1 MRLCPND
8 AEYAGR
14 RSARTPYRVGARM
27 TRITASAS
35 FPTSRVFQYLFLCT
49 EEALVKFAKTLGELK
64 SSGYTPRTIKEE
76 MRANLIR
83 MLQTREE
90 LFPGIIGY
98 DTTVIPGL
106 VNAILSK
113 HDFILLGLRGQAK
126 TRILRGLIRFLDEQ
140 LPVIAGTDT
149 NDDPFAPVSRKGRES
164 LASMGDATP
173 IEWLPRDARY
183 REKLATPDVTIA
195 DLIGDIDPIKAA
207 TRKLAYADE
216 EVIHFGIIP
225 RTNRGIF
232 AINELPDLPPRIQVG
247 LLNIMEEKD
256 IQIRGFPIRMQLDI
270 LMVYSANPE
279 DYTNRGN
286 IITPLK
292 DRIDSQ
298 IITHYPQDRQ
308 AAMRITAQEAWTERK
323 SGVDLVLPDWYRE
336 LVEEVAF
343 AARASE
349 YVNQASGV
357 SARMSISLM
366 ENVMSNMERR
376 GIIQQS
382 RREYPRIGDLHAAV
396 TAITGKVELVYEG
409 EQQGAAIVARK
420 IIGEAVKETFR
431 RWFPDPTPRKKKKD
445 RGESEESVPQSGR
458 QEPSPFQPILTW
470 FSKGNTVETS
480 DEITYD
486 EYVRRLEKVTGLKE
500 IAAKHLDLKDGNGIA
515 LGMEFVLEGLH
526 QHSMVSKREEGT
538 KTAYRDML
546 KAMFDHMATSPDD

>member
-1 MRLCPND
+1 V
-8 AEYAGR
+8 
-14 RSARTPYRVGARM
+14 S
-27 TRITASAS
+27 S
-35 FPTSRVFQYLFLCT
+35 
-49 EEALVKFAKTLGELK
+49 AKTLGGLLA
-64 SSGYTPRTIKEE
+64 SGYKSRSIKDE
-76 MRANLIR
+76 MRDNVIR
-83 MLQTREE
+83 MLRDGEE

-106 VNAILSK
+106 VNAILSR

-126 TRILRGLIRFLDEQ
+126 TRILRSLVRFLDEEI
-140 LPVIAGTDT
+140 PVIAGTDT
-149 NDDPFAPVSRKGRES
+149 NDDPLAPVSRKGREM
-164 LASMGDATP
+164 ASTMGKEMP
-173 IEWLPRDARY
+173 IEWLPREARY

-207 TRKLAYADE
+207 TKKLAYADE

-298 IITHYPQDRQ
+298 IITHYPQDRK
-308 AAMRITAQEAWTERK
+308 AAMRITAQEAWTERT
-323 SGVDLVLPDWYRE
+323 SGVQLVMPDWYRE

-343 AARASE
+343 AARQSE

-357 SARMSISLM
+357 SARMSISLL
-366 ENVMSNMERR
+366 ENVLSNMERR
-376 GIIQQS
+376 GLTQGEKKI
-382 RREYPRIGDLHAAV
+382 YPRICDLHAAV

-420 IIGEAVKETFR
+420 IIGEAVKETFH
-431 RWFPDPTPRKKKKD
+431 RWFPDPTPKKKKS
-445 RGESEESVPQSGR
+445 REGGEEQSSGR
-458 QEPSPFQPILTW
+458 QEPSPFQPILSW
-470 FSKGNTVETS
+470 FGKGNTVETA
-480 DEITYD
+480 DDMPHD
-486 EYVRRLEKVTGLKE
+486 EYVRRLEKVQGLKE
-500 IAAKHLDLKDGNGIA
+500 ITAKCLDLKDGDGLA

-538 KTAYRDML
+538 STAYRDML
-546 KAMFDHMATSPDD
+546 KAMFDHMATSEG

>member
-1 MRLCPND
+1 MFPWVEREWNAWNRVVLRFHREP
-8 AEYAGR
+8 EFSTFSPAGGR
-14 RSARTPYRVGARM
+14 PEVKLAR
-27 TRITASAS
+27 
-35 FPTSRVFQYLFLCT
+35 
-49 EEALVKFAKTLGELK
+49 TLGELK
-64 SSGYTPRTIKEE
+64 ASGYVPRSIKEE
-76 MRANLIR
+76 MRQNLVR
-83 MLQTREE
+83 MLRCKEE

-98 DTTVIPGL
+98 DSTVIPGL

-126 TRILRGLIRFLDEQ
+126 TRILRGLVRFLDEQ
-140 LPVIAGTDT
+140 VPVLEGTDT
-149 NDDPFAPVSRKGRES
+149 NDDPFNPISRKGRE
-164 LASMGDATP
+164 AVATKGDAAP
-173 IEWLPRDARY
+173 IEWMTREARY

-256 IQIRGFPIRMQLDI
+256 IQIRGFPIRMPLDI

-308 AAMRITAQEAWTERK
+308 AAMRITAQEAWTTRDDGIEL
-323 SGVDLVLPDWYRE
+323 SVPDWFRE

-349 YVNQASGV
+349 FVNQASGV
-357 SARMSISLM
+357 SARMSISLL
-366 ENVMSNMERR
+366 ENVLSNMERR
-376 GIIQQS
+376 AIVQG
-382 RREYPRIGDLHAAV
+382 EKKVYPRIADLHSAV

-409 EQQGAAIVARK
+409 EQQGAIIVARK

-431 RWFPDPTPRKKKKD
+431 RWFPDPAPRKKKRK
-445 RGESEESVPQSGR
+445 GEEEG
-458 QEPSPFQPILTW
+458 EEETAPSSRAEASPYQPVLAW

-480 DEITYD
+480 DELPYD
-486 EYVRRLEKVTGLKE
+486 DYVKRLSQVNGLRE
-500 IAAKHLDLKDGNGIA
+500 IAAKYLETKDGNGVA
-515 LGMEFVLEGLH
+515 LGMEYVLEALH
-526 QHSMVSKREEGT
+526 QHSMVSKREEGV

-546 KAMFDHMATSPDD
+546 KAMFDHMATSGDN

>member
-1 MRLCPND
+1 MQP
-8 AEYAGR
+8 
-14 RSARTPYRVGARM
+14 
-27 TRITASAS
+27 
-35 FPTSRVFQYLFLCT
+35 
-49 EEALVKFAKTLGELK
+49 KTLGELEA
-64 SSGYTPRTIKEE
+64 SGYKRKTVKQE
-76 MRANLIR
+76 MRENLIR
-83 MLQTREE
+83 LLHSGQE

-98 DTTVIPGL
+98 DSTVIPGL
-106 VNAILSK
+106 VNAILSQ

-126 TRILRGLIRFLDEQ
+126 TRILRGLVRFLDEQ
-140 LPVIAGTDT
+140 VPILLDSEI
-149 NDDPFAPVSRKGRES
+149 NDDPFAPVSRRGRE
-164 LASMGDATP
+164 LVASKGKGAP
-173 IEWLPRDARY
+173 IEWVPREARY

-207 TRKLAYADE
+207 TRRLTYADE

-256 IQIRGFPIRMQLDI
+256 IQIRGFPLRMPLDVLI
-270 LMVYSANPE
+270 VYSANPE
-279 DYTNRGN
+279 YYTNRGN

-308 AAMRITAQEAWTERK
+308 AAMKITAQEAWTDRT
-323 SGVDLVLPDWYRE
+323 SGIDLVLPDWYRE

-343 AARASE
+343 AARGSE
-349 YVNQASGV
+349 FVNQASGV
-357 SARMSISLM
+357 SARMSISLL

-376 GIIQQS
+376 AIVQNEK
-382 RREYPRIGDLHAAV
+382 RVYPRIGDLHAAV

-431 RWFPDPTPRKKKKD
+431 RWFPDPTPKKKKKASKD
-445 RGESEESVPQSGR
+445 DDDDIPPSKP
-458 QEPSPFQPILTW
+458 EPSPFQSILAW

-486 EYVRRLEKVTGLKE
+486 DYVKRLEKVTGLKE
-500 IAAKHLDLKDGNGIA
+500 ITAKHLDLKEGDGLA
-515 LGMEFVLEGLH
+515 LGMEFVLEALH
-526 QHSMVSKREEGT
+526 QHSMVSKREEGV

-546 KAMFDHMATSPDD
+546 KAMFSNMSVGGDN

>member
-1 MRLCPND
+1 MRD
-8 AEYAGR
+8 
-14 RSARTPYRVGARM
+14 
-27 TRITASAS
+27 
-35 FPTSRVFQYLFLCT
+35 
-49 EEALVKFAKTLGELK
+49 
-64 SSGYTPRTIKEE
+64 
-76 MRANLIR
+76 NLIR
-83 MLQTREE
+83 MLRSREE

-98 DTTVIPGL
+98 DSTVIPGL
-106 VNAILSK
+106 VNAILSR

-126 TRILRGLIRFLDEQ
+126 TRILRGLVRFLDAE
-140 LPVIAGTDT
+140 LPVIAGTET
-149 NDDPFAPVSRKGRES
+149 NDDPFAPVSRKGREAIAS
-164 LASMGDATP
+164 LGDATP
-173 IEWLPRDARY
+173 IEWVPRDARY

-323 SGVDLVLPDWYRE
+323 AGIELVLPDWYRE

-376 GIIQQS
+376 GILQQTQ
-382 RREYPRIGDLHAAV
+382 REYPRIGDLHAAV

-420 IIGEAVKETFR
+420 IIGEAVKESFR
-431 RWFPDPTPRKKKKD
+431 RWFPDPAPKKKKKD
-445 RGESEESVPQSGR
+445 RESEESSQPSGR
-458 QEPSPFQPILTW
+458 QELSPFQPILSW

-480 DEITYD
+480 DEMTHD
-486 EYVRRLEKVTGLKE
+486 EYVRRLEKVAGLRE

-546 KAMFDHMATSPDD
+546 KAMFDHMATSGDD

>member
-1 MRLCPND
+1 MRDN
-8 AEYAGR
+8 
-14 RSARTPYRVGARM
+14 V
-27 TRITASAS
+27 
-35 FPTSRVFQYLFLCT
+35 V
-49 EEALVKFAKTLGELK
+49 
-64 SSGYTPRTIKEE
+64 
-76 MRANLIR
+76 R
-83 MLQTREE
+83 MLRSREE

-98 DTTVIPGL
+98 ETTVIPGL

-126 TRILRGLIRFLDEQ
+126 TRILRGLVRFLDEQ
-140 LPVIAGTDT
+140 VPVIAGTET
-149 NDDPFAPVSRKGRES
+149 NDDPFAPVSRKGREAVAS
-164 LASMGDATP
+164 LGDATP
-173 IEWLPRDARY
+173 IEWLPREARY

-298 IITHYPQDRQ
+298 IITHYPTARE
-308 AAMRITAQEAWTERK
+308 AAMRITAQEAWTER
-323 SGVDLVLPDWYRE
+323 GGGIELVMPDWFRE

-343 AARASE
+343 AARLSE

-357 SARMSISLM
+357 SARMSISLL

-376 GIIQQS
+376 AIVQG
-382 RREYPRIGDLHAAV
+382 EKKVYPRIGGPARGGHGDHRQGGAGLRGRAAGRGHRGAEDHRGGGEGDVPPLVPRPFSQEEEEEGAGRGRGAAV
-396 TAITGKVELVYEG
+396 GGRSRRPSSPSSRGSPRATPWRPRTSMTHDDY
-409 EQQGAAIVARK
+409 
-420 IIGEAVKETFR
+420 VK
-431 RWFPDPTPRKKKKD
+431 
-445 RGESEESVPQSGR
+445 
-458 QEPSPFQPILTW
+458 
-470 FSKGNTVETS
+470 
-480 DEITYD
+480 
-486 EYVRRLEKVTGLKE
+486 RLEKVTGLKE
-500 IAAKHLDLKDGNGIA
+500 ITAKHLDLKDGDGLA
-515 LGMEFVLEGLH
+515 LGMEFVLEALH
-526 QHSMVSKREEGT
+526 QHSMVSKREEGL

-546 KAMFDHMATSPDD
+546 KAMFDHMAGSGETGRVRGESR

>member
-1 MRLCPND
+1 VQL
-8 AEYAGR
+8 
-14 RSARTPYRVGARM
+14 
-27 TRITASAS
+27 
-35 FPTSRVFQYLFLCT
+35 SR
-49 EEALVKFAKTLGELK
+49 TLGELK
-64 SSGYTPRTIKEE
+64 KSGYTPRSIKEE
-76 MRANLIR
+76 MRSNVVRILRAK
-83 MLQTREE
+83 EE

-98 DTTVIPGL
+98 ETTVIPGL
-106 VNAILSK
+106 VNAILSR

-126 TRILRGLIRFLDEQ
+126 TRILRGLIRFLDDQ
-140 LPVIAGTDT
+140 IPIIAGTEI
-149 NDDPFAPVSRKGRES
+149 NDDPFAPVSRKGRE
-164 LASMGDATP
+164 AVAAMGDETP
-173 IEWLPRDARY
+173 LEWLPREDRY
-183 REKLATPDVTIA
+183 RQKLATPDVTIA

-207 TRKLAYADE
+207 TRKLTYADE
-216 EVIHFGIIP
+216 QVIHFGIIP

-256 IQIRGFPIRMQLDI
+256 IQIRGFPIRMQLDV

-308 AAMRITAQEAWTERK
+308 AAMRITQQEAWTARDCGIE
-323 SGVDLVLPDWYRE
+323 LVMPDWFRE

-343 AARASE
+343 AARGSE
-349 YVNQASGV
+349 FVNQASGV
-357 SARMSISLM
+357 SARMSISLL

-376 GIIQQS
+376 AILHNE
-382 RREYPRIGDLHAAV
+382 RRVYPRIGDLHAAV

-431 RWFPDPTPRKKKKD
+431 RRFPDPTPKKKKKD
-445 RGESEESVPQSGR
+445 GGEGEAPRAES
-458 QEPSPFQPILTW
+458 SPFHPVLTW

-480 DEITYD
+480 DEMPFD
-486 EYVRRLEKVTGLKE
+486 EYMKRLEKVQGLKE
-500 IAAKHLDLKDGNGIA
+500 IAAKHLELKEGDGLG

-526 QHSMVSKREEGT
+526 QHSMVSKREEGIR
-538 KTAYRDML
+538 TAYRDML
-546 KAMFDHMATSPDD
+546 KAMFDHMAQSDDN

>member
-1 MRLCPND
+1 MNL
-8 AEYAGR
+8 
-14 RSARTPYRVGARM
+14 AR
-27 TRITASAS
+27 
-35 FPTSRVFQYLFLCT
+35 
-49 EEALVKFAKTLGELK
+49 TLGELK
-64 SSGYTPRTIKEE
+64 TSGYRPRSIKEE
-76 MRANLIR
+76 MRQNVVR
-83 MLQTREE
+83 MLRSHEP

-98 DTTVIPGL
+98 ESTVIPGL

-126 TRILRGLIRFLDEQ
+126 TRILRGLVRFLDEQ
-140 LPVIAGTDT
+140 VPVIAGTET
-149 NDDPFAPVSRKGRES
+149 NDDPFSPISRKGRE
-164 LASMGDATP
+164 LVASKGDGTP
-173 IEWLPRDARY
+173 VEWMPRDARY

-256 IQIRGFPIRMQLDI
+256 IQIRGFPIRMPLDI

-298 IITHYPQDRQ
+298 IITHYPTSRE
-308 AAMRITAQEAWTERK
+308 AALAITAQEAWTDRGD
-323 SGVDLVLPDWYRE
+323 GVELVMPQWFRE

-343 AARASE
+343 AARHSE

-357 SARMSISLM
+357 SARMSISLL
-366 ENVMSNMERR
+366 ENVVSNMERR
-376 GIIQQS
+376 AVMQG
-382 RREYPRIGDLHAAV
+382 EKKVYPRIGDLHTAV

-420 IIGEAVKETFR
+420 IIGEAVKETFH
-431 RWFPDPTPRKKKKD
+431 RWFPDPAPKKKKKD
-445 RGESEESVPQSGR
+445 REGGEGEPAAR
-458 QEPSPFQPILTW
+458 QEPSPFQPILSW

-480 DEITYD
+480 DEMPHGD
-486 EYVRRLEKVTGLKE
+486 YVRCLEKVSGLKE
-500 IAAKHLDLKDGNGIA
+500 IAAKHLDLKDGDGVA

-526 QHSMVSKREEGT
+526 QHSMVSKREEGL

-546 KAMFDHMATSPDD
+546 KAMFDHMAGSGDN

>member
-1 MRLCPND
+1 
-8 AEYAGR
+8 
-14 RSARTPYRVGARM
+14 
-27 TRITASAS
+27 
-35 FPTSRVFQYLFLCT
+35 
-49 EEALVKFAKTLGELK
+49 VKLAKTLGELK
-64 SSGYTPRTIKEE
+64 SSGYAPRTIKEE
-76 MRANLIR
+76 MRGNLIR
-83 MLQTREE
+83 MLQSREE

-98 DTTVIPGL
+98 DSTVIPGL

-140 LPVIAGTDT
+140 LPIIAGTDT
-149 NDDPFAPVSRKGRES
+149 NDDPFAPVSRKGREM

-173 IEWLPRDARY
+173 LEWLSRDARY

-207 TRKLAYADE
+207 TRRLAYADE

-308 AAMRITAQEAWTERK
+308 AAMRITAQEAWTDRK
-323 SGVDLVLPDWYRE
+323 SGIELVLPDWYRE

-343 AARASE
+343 SARASE

-376 GIIQQS
+376 AILQQS

-431 RWFPDPTPRKKKKD
+431 RWFPDPTPKKKKKE
-445 RGESEESVPQSGR
+445 RGGEGEEVSQSSGR
-458 QEPSPFQPILTW
+458 QEPSPFQTVLSW

-480 DEITYD
+480 DEITHD

-500 IAAKHLDLKDGNGIA
+500 ITAKHLDLKDGNGIA

-526 QHSMVSKREEGT
+526 QHSMVSKLEAGT

-546 KAMFDHMATSPDD
+546 KAMFDHMATSGDD

>member
-1 MRLCPND
+1 
-8 AEYAGR
+8 
-14 RSARTPYRVGARM
+14 V
-27 TRITASAS
+27 S
-35 FPTSRVFQYLFLCT
+35 FP
-49 EEALVKFAKTLGELK
+49 KTLGELK
-64 SSGYTPRTIKEE
+64 SSGYRLRTIKDE
-76 MRANLIR
+76 MRENVVR
-83 MLQTREE
+83 MLRAHEE

-98 DTTVIPGL
+98 ESTVVPGL

-140 LPVIAGTDT
+140 VPVIAGTET
-149 NDDPFAPVSRKGRES
+149 NDDPLAPISRKGRE
-164 LASMGDATP
+164 LVAKCGDATP
-173 IEWLPRDARY
+173 IEWMPRDARY

-298 IITHYPQDRQ
+298 IITHYPTSRE
-308 AAMRITAQEAWTERK
+308 AAMMITAQEAWTKRGGGIE
-323 SGVDLVLPDWYRE
+323 LVMPDWFRE

-343 AARASE
+343 AARVSE

-357 SARMSISLM
+357 SARMSISLL

-376 GIIQQS
+376 AIMQS
-382 RREYPRIGDLHAAV
+382 EKRVYPRIGDLHTAV

-420 IIGEAVKETFR
+420 IIGEAVKETFH
-431 RWFPDPTPRKKKKD
+431 RWFPDPAPKKKKNKE
-445 RGESEESVPQSGR
+445 GQEEQAQSR
-458 QEPSPFQPILTW
+458 QEPSPFQPILQW

-480 DEITYD
+480 DELTHD
-486 EYVRRLEKVTGLKE
+486 DYVRRLEKVTGLKE
-500 IAAKHLDLKDGNGIA
+500 IAAKHLDLKDGDGVA

-526 QHSMVSKREEGT
+526 QHSMVSKREEGL

-546 KAMFDHMATSPDD
+546 KAMFDHMSSGGEN

>member
-1 MRLCPND
+1 MNLPR
-8 AEYAGR
+8 
-14 RSARTPYRVGARM
+14 
-27 TRITASAS
+27 
-35 FPTSRVFQYLFLCT
+35 
-49 EEALVKFAKTLGELK
+49 TLGELK
-64 SSGYTPRTIKEE
+64 KSGYRQRSIKEE
-76 MRANLIR
+76 IRENLVRKLRAK
-83 MLQTREE
+83 EE
-90 LFPGIIGY
+90 LFPGIVGY
-98 DTTVIPGL
+98 DSTVIPGL
-106 VNAILSK
+106 VNALLSK

-126 TRILRGLIRFLDEQ
+126 TRILRSLTRFLDEQ
-140 LPVIAGTDT
+140 VPIIAGTET
-149 NDDPFAPVSRKGRES
+149 NDDPLAPISRKGRDAVEKQ
-164 LASMGDATP
+164 GDATP
-173 IEWLPRDARY
+173 VEWMPREARY

-308 AAMRITAQEAWTERK
+308 AAMKITAQEAWTERA
-323 SGVDLVLPDWYRE
+323 SGVELLLPDWYRE

-349 YVNQASGV
+349 FVNQASGV
-357 SARMSISLM
+357 SARMSISLL

-376 GIIQQS
+376 GIVQGEK
-382 RREYPRIGDLHAAV
+382 RVYPRIGDLHAAV

-409 EQQGAAIVARK
+409 EQQGAGIVARK

-431 RWFPDPTPRKKKKD
+431 RWFPDPTPRKKAKKSTKD
-445 RGESEESVPQSGR
+445 EDDDDIPTPPR
-458 QEPSPFQPILTW
+458 QEATPFAPILAW

-480 DEITYD
+480 DEIPYP
-486 EYVRRLEKVTGLKE
+486 EYVKGLERVTGLKE
-500 IAAKHLDLKDGNGIA
+500 VTAKHLDVKEGDGIA
-515 LGMEFVLEGLH
+515 LGMEFVLEALH
-526 QHSMVSKREEGT
+526 QHSMVSKREEGV

-546 KAMFDHMATSPDD
+546 KAMFDSMSTGGDN

>member
-1 MRLCPND
+1 
-8 AEYAGR
+8 
-14 RSARTPYRVGARM
+14 
-27 TRITASAS
+27 
-35 FPTSRVFQYLFLCT
+35 
-49 EEALVKFAKTLGELK
+49 
-64 SSGYTPRTIKEE
+64 
-76 MRANLIR
+76 
-83 MLQTREE
+83 
-90 LFPGIIGY
+90 IGY

-106 VNAILSK
+106 VNAILSQ

-126 TRILRGLIRFLDEQ
+126 TRILRGLVRFLDEQ
-140 LPVIAGTDT
+140 LPVIADSEV
-149 NDDPFAPVSRKGRES
+149 NDDPFAPVSRRGREM
-164 LASMGDATP
+164 LASKGKDTP
-173 IEWLPRDARY
+173 IEWVPREARY

-216 EVIHFGIIP
+216 DVIHFGIIP

-256 IQIRGFPIRMQLDI
+256 IQIRGFPIRMPLDI

-298 IITHYPQDRQ
+298 IITHYPNDRD
-308 AAMRITAQEAWTERK
+308 AAMRITAQEAWTARE
-323 SGVDLVLPDWYRE
+323 SGIDLTMPDWFRE

-343 AARASE
+343 AARKSE

-357 SARMSISLM
+357 SARMSISLL
-366 ENVMSNMERR
+366 ENVYSNMERR
-376 GIIQQS
+376 GIL
-382 RREYPRIGDLHAAV
+382 RGEKRVYPRIADLHSAV

-409 EQQGAAIVARK
+409 EQQGATIVARK
-420 IIGEAVKETFR
+420 IIGEAVKSTFR
-431 RWFPDPTPRKKKKD
+431 RKFPDPAPKKKKKD
-445 RGESEESVPQSGR
+445 GGEEQGR
-458 QEPSPFQPILTW
+458 AENSPFQPILNW

-480 DEITYD
+480 DDMAYD
-486 EYVRRLEKVTGLKE
+486 EYVKRLQMVNGLKE
-500 IAAKHLDLKDGNGIA
+500 VTAKHLELKETDGLP
-515 LGMEFVLEGLH
+515 LGMEFVLEALH
-526 QHSMVSKREEGT
+526 QHSMVSKREEGV

-546 KAMFDHMATSPDD
+546 KAMFDHMATDEES

>member
-1 MRLCPND
+1 V
-8 AEYAGR
+8 
-14 RSARTPYRVGARM
+14 SFAR
-27 TRITASAS
+27 
-35 FPTSRVFQYLFLCT
+35 
-49 EEALVKFAKTLGELK
+49 TLGELR
-64 SSGYTPRTIKEE
+64 SSGYAARTIKEE
-76 MRANLIR
+76 MRENLVR
-83 MLQTREE
+83 MLRCREE
-90 LFPGIIGY
+90 LFPGIVGY

-126 TRILRGLIRFLDEQ
+126 TRILRGLIRFLDERI
-140 LPVIAGTDT
+140 PVLAGTDT
-149 NDDPFAPVSRKGRES
+149 NDDPFNPISRKGREAVAS
-164 LASMGDATP
+164 LGDAAP
-173 IEWLPRDARY
+173 IEWMPREARY

-308 AAMRITAQEAWTERK
+308 AAMRITAQEAWTRRE
-323 SGVDLVLPDWYRE
+323 GGAELMMPDWFRE

-349 YVNQASGV
+349 YVNQSSGV

-366 ENVMSNMERR
+366 ENVLSNMERR
-376 GIIQQS
+376 AIIQT
-382 RREYPRIGDLHAAV
+382 EKKVYPRIADLHAAV

-409 EQQGAAIVARK
+409 EQQGAIIVARK

-431 RWFPDPTPRKKKKD
+431 RWFPDPTPKKKKKKSPD
-445 RGESEESVPQSGR
+445 EESGEEQSAGR
-458 QEPSPFQPILTW
+458 AEPSPYQGVLAW

-480 DEITYD
+480 DELAHD
-486 EYVRRLEKVTGLKE
+486 DYVGRLNKVPGLKE
-500 IAAKHLDLKDGNGIA
+500 IAAKHLDLKDGDGIA
-515 LGMEFVLEGLH
+515 LGMEFVLEALH
-526 QHSMVSKREEGT
+526 QYSMVSKREEGL

-546 KAMFDHMATSPDD
+546 KAMFDHMATSGDN

>member
-1 MRLCPND
+1 MKL
-8 AEYAGR
+8 
-14 RSARTPYRVGARM
+14 
-27 TRITASAS
+27 
-35 FPTSRVFQYLFLCT
+35 
-49 EEALVKFAKTLGELK
+49 AKTLGELK

-76 MRANLIR
+76 MRTNLIR
-83 MLQTREE
+83 MLRSREN

-98 DTTVIPGL
+98 DSTVIPGL
-106 VNAILSK
+106 VNALLSR

-126 TRILRGLIRFLDEQ
+126 TRILRGLTRFLDEQ
-140 LPVIAGTDT
+140 LPIIAGTDT
-149 NDDPFAPVSRKGRES
+149 NDDPFAPVSRKGREM
-164 LASMGDATP
+164 LLSMGDATP

-207 TRKLAYADE
+207 TRRLAYADE

-323 SGVDLVLPDWYRE
+323 SGIELVIPDWYRE

-376 GIIQQS
+376 GILQQTQ
-382 RREYPRIGDLHAAV
+382 REYPRIGDLHAAV

-431 RWFPDPTPRKKKKD
+431 RWFPDPTPKKKKKD
-445 RGESEESVPQSGR
+445 RGESEEGVPQSSGR
-458 QEPSPFQPILTW
+458 QEPSPFQSILSW

-480 DEITYD
+480 DDISHD
-486 EYVRRLEKVTGLKE
+486 EYVKRLEKVTGLKE

-538 KTAYRDML
+538 TTAYRDML
-546 KAMFDHMATSPDD
+546 KAMFDHMATSGDD

>member
-1 MRLCPND
+1 M
-8 AEYAGR
+8 
-14 RSARTPYRVGARM
+14 STF
-27 TRITASAS
+27 T
-35 FPTSRVFQYLFLCT
+35 VFQ
-49 EEALVKFAKTLGELK
+49 EARVELPKTLGQLK
-64 SSGYTPRTIKEE
+64 NSSYRPRTVKEE
-76 MRANLIR
+76 MRRNLIR
-83 MLQTREE
+83 MVREGVE

-98 DTTVIPGL
+98 GRTVIPGL
-106 VNAILSK
+106 VNAILSR

-126 TRILRGLIRFLDEQ
+126 TRILRDLVGFLDERI
-140 LPVIAGTDT
+140 PVIGGTET
-149 NDDPFAPVSRKGRES
+149 NDDPFAPISKKGRETV
-164 LASMGDATP
+164 AAMGEETP
-173 IEWLPRDARY
+173 IDWLGRGERY

-207 TRKLAYADE
+207 TRRLAYADE

-256 IQIRGFPIRMQLDI
+256 IQIRGFPVRLSLDI

-298 IITHYPQDRQ
+298 ILTHYPEDRA
-308 AAMRITAQEAWTERK
+308 AAMAITTQEAWIERD
-323 SGVDLVLPDWYRE
+323 GGFELFVPPWFRE
-336 LVEEVAF
+336 LIEEVAF
-343 AARASE
+343 AARKSE

-357 SARMSISLM
+357 SARMSISLL
-366 ENVMSNMERR
+366 ENVLSNMERR
-376 GIIQQS
+376 GLIHGEKRIFA
-382 RREYPRIGDLHAAV
+382 RIGDLHAAV

-431 RWFPDPTPRKKKKD
+431 RYFPNPAAKKRAKAKV
-445 RGESEESVPQSGR
+445 GEEPSRPQK
-458 QEPSPFQPILTW
+458 QEPSPYQPILSW

-480 DEITYD
+480 DEIPFD
-486 EYVRRLEKVTGLKE
+486 EYARRLERVDGLSE
-500 IAAKHLDLKDGNGIA
+500 IASKHLGSAQKDGEA
-515 LGMEFVLEGLH
+515 VSAMEFVLEALH
-526 QHSMVSKREEGT
+526 QNSMVSKWEDKSR
-538 KTAYRDML
+538 TAYRDML
-546 KAMFDHMATSPDD
+546 KAMFAQMADNDAE

>member
-1 MRLCPND
+1 
-8 AEYAGR
+8 
-14 RSARTPYRVGARM
+14 
-27 TRITASAS
+27 
-35 FPTSRVFQYLFLCT
+35 
-49 EEALVKFAKTLGELK
+49 
-64 SSGYTPRTIKEE
+64 
-76 MRANLIR
+76 
-83 MLQTREE
+83 
-90 LFPGIIGY
+90 
-98 DTTVIPGL
+98 
-106 VNAILSK
+106 
-113 HDFILLGLRGQAK
+113 
-126 TRILRGLIRFLDEQ
+126 
-140 LPVIAGTDT
+140 
-149 NDDPFAPVSRKGRES
+149 VSRKGRES
-164 LASMGDATP
+164 IASMGDATP

-207 TRKLAYADE
+207 TLKLAYADE
-216 EVIHFGIIP
+216 QVIHFGIIP

-298 IITHYPQDRQ
+298 IITHYPNDRQ
-308 AAMRITAQEAWTERK
+308 AAMRITEQEAWTDRTAGLE
-323 SGVDLVLPDWYRE
+323 LVIPEWYRE

-343 AARASE
+343 AARTSE

-357 SARMSISLM
+357 SARMSISLL
-366 ENVMSNMERR
+366 ENVLSNMERR
-376 GIIQQS
+376 AFLQAEK
-382 RREYPRIGDLHAAV
+382 RVYPRIGDLHAAV
-396 TAITGKVELVYEG
+396 TAVTGKVELVYEG

-431 RWFPDPTPRKKKKD
+431 RWFPDPTPKKKKKERD
-445 RGESEESVPQSGR
+445 QGEDQPATR
-458 QEPSPFQPILTW
+458 QEPSPFQSVLSW
-470 FSKGNTVETS
+470 FSKGNTVETA
-480 DEITYD
+480 DDMTHD
-486 EYVRRLEKVTGLKE
+486 DYVQRLEKVSGLRE
-500 IAAKHLDLKDGNGIA
+500 ITAKHLDLKDGDGLA

-546 KAMFDHMATSPDD
+546 KAMFDHMATSGEN